1 MSAIEVH
8 SVVEGARGGT
18 TVVLANSLGTTTRM
32 WDPQV
37 PTLAAGRRVVRYDA
51 RGHGRSPVPP
61 GPYTIEQLT
70 DDLLALLD
78 RLDVERAHLVGLYL
92 GAMTAMSLAAERPD
106 RVASLSLLCTS
117 ARLGPEQLWID
128 RAHTAR
134 TQGMRVLAPTVV
146 EGWFTARFRAE
157 HPDRAGAM
165 QKMVESIPAEGY
177 AGACAAIQHMDLRER
192 LPSITAP
199 TLVIAGADDPATPPE
214 HGRLIADSIPG
225 SRFEVIEGAAH
236 LANIEDPA
244 RVTEVL
250 VGHITDAEEAD
261 RG

>member
-8 SVVEGARGGT
+8 ALVEGARSGA
-18 TVVLANSLGTTTRM
+18 TVVLASSLGTTLQM

-37 PTLAAGRRVVRYDA
+37 PTLASGRRVVRYDA

-61 GPYTIEQLT
+61 GPYTIEQLS

-78 RLDVERAHLVGLYL
+78 RLDVERAHLVGLSL
-92 GAMTAMSLAAERPD
+92 GGMTAMNLAADRPD

-117 ARLGPEQLWID
+117 ARLGPEQMWID

-146 EGWFTARFRAE
+146 ERWLTARFRAE
-157 HPDRAGAM
+157 HPDQAAAM

-177 AGACAAIQHMDLRER
+177 AGACDAIQHMDLRER
-192 LPSITAP
+192 LASITAP
-199 TLVIAGADDPATPPE
+199 TLVVAGADDPATPPE

-225 SRFEVIEGAAH
+225 SRFEVIDDAAH

-244 RVTEVL
+244 RVTELL
-250 VGHITDAEEAD
+250 VEHIDDAEEVD